1 MKKYTQPQ
9 AEFVNLSMESVIA
22 SSLDVNDKG
31 TTAPALSQKFED
43 SDWNEDEE

>member
-1 MKKYTQPQ
+1 
-9 AEFVNLSMESVIA
+9 MESVIA
-22 SSLDVNDKG
+22 TSSLDLNDKG